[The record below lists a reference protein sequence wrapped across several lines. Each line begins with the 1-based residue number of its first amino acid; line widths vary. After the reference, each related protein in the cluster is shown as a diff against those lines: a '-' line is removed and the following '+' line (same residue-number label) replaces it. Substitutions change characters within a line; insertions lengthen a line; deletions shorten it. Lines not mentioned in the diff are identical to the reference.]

1 MTVTGVSEYRGVDG
15 QSRDQMN
22 FGPETQTITDG
33 LLEAEFRVD
42 PNTNYTV
49 RVSLSGRDGGRGRG
63 EWTGYS

>member
-1 MTVTGVSEYRGVDG
+1 MTGVSEYRGVDG

-22 FGPETQTITDG
+22 FGPETQTVTDG
-33 LLEAEFRVD
+33 LEAEFRVD

-63 EWTGYS
+63 DPLKNHT